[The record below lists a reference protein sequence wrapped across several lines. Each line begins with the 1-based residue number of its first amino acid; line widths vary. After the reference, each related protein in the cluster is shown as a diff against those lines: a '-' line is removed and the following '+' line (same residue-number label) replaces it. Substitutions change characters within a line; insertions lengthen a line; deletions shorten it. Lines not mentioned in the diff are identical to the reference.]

1 MNERTLVVEQ
11 EPILDA
17 ILVSPGSLMVTLYG
31 RPGHRYLLQSATAL
45 DGSEVLAE
53 RRDSRTQWSARSH
66 RAPDH
71 SNAALLSLRRAV
83 APWAILK
90 RLFAFITP
98 GKWMVSFHSPELE

>member
-45 DGSEVLAE
+45 DGSEVWQNEGTVELNGAREAIE
-53 RRDSRTQWSARSH
+53 R
-66 RAPDH
+66 P
-71 SNAALLSLRRAV
+71 
-83 APWAILK
+83 
-90 RLFAFITP
+90 ITATP
-98 GKWMVSFHSPELE
+98 RFYRFVEQ